1 MGWFRCEQLPLHH
14 PFICRETPIVVYCR
28 AQSPGYLCKMLV
40 PTIRGHA
47 TLTHLHPVFRKS
59 VPPEAGASLR
69 YIVLLWLARH
79 LLEEGA
85 TLEDL
90 ARDVPTDE
98 IFQEHAAG
106 IPQDLNRA
114 MYALC
119 QFVGEDQSRR
129 FSLFGRLHPALLLHW
144 RVHADLVSRWG
155 PGLWRDYR
163 ELWAQEMVGGHPA
176 LTFGTPPILGSISLE
191 EPTGQEEN
199 EGAQTPP
206 ESLCP
211 EVPEDWED
219 DERAPTPPEEEQVG
233 AM

>member
-1 MGWFRCEQLPLHH
+1 MGWFRCEQLPLQH
-14 PFICRETPIVVYCR
+14 PFICRETRIVVYCR

-47 TLTHLHPVFRKS
+47 TLTHLHPVFRKY

-69 YIVLLWLARH
+69 YRVLLWLARH

-98 IFQEHAAG
+98 IFQEHAGG

-114 MYALC
+114 MYALY

-144 RVHADLVSRWG
+144 RVHADLVSRGVRTCGGITASCG
-155 PGLWRDYR
+155 PRRWLADT
-163 ELWAQEMVGGHPA
+163 LP
-176 LTFGTPPILGSISLE
+176 
-191 EPTGQEEN
+191 
-199 EGAQTPP
+199 
-206 ESLCP
+206 
-211 EVPEDWED
+211 
-219 DERAPTPPEEEQVG
+219 
-233 AM
+233 